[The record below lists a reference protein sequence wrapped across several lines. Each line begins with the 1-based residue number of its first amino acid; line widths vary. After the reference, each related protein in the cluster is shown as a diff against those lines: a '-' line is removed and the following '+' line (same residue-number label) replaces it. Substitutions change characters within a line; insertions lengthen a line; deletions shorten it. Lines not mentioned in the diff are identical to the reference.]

1 MLEVVLLV
9 PYSHM
14 YLVFLNRFVVCF
26 TILWY
31 FIREYHLG
39 IKEESVKK
47 KDNDS
52 IFSSAYEIMLV
63 EKGALRNVVVK
74 KYFSMSPF
82 FSL

>member
-9 PYSHM
+9 PYSHT

-31 FIREYHLG
+31 FIGKYHLG

-47 KDNDS
+47 K
-52 IFSSAYEIMLV
+52 
-63 EKGALRNVVVK
+63 K
-74 KYFSMSPF
+74 
-82 FSL
+82 